1 MAMQRKKI
9 LWIDDEKAL
18 VDLGRQMLERLGYSV
33 ESRTSSIEALEMF
46 KTRSDEFDLVIT
58 DMTMPNLT
66 GEKLAAELMK
76 IRADVPVILCT
87 GFSEQISEEH
97 AKEMGIKEFILKP
110 LLMNKLAGVV
120 RGVLDG
126 G

>member
-1 MAMQRKKI
+1 
-9 LWIDDEKAL
+9 
-18 VDLGRQMLERLGYSV
+18 
-33 ESRTSSIEALEMF
+33 
-46 KTRSDEFDLVIT
+46 
-58 DMTMPNLT
+58 MPNLT

-110 LLMNKLAGVV
+110 LLMNKLAGAV
-120 RGVLDG
+120 RAVLDG